1 MASISKAS
9 LLIFLFFS
17 LHFFPVISV
26 EFLVGDDDGWA
37 LPSSKS
43 GEQMYNEWA
52 SHNRFKVG
60 DTVHF
65 KYEKDSVMVVTEAE
79 YNKCHSAHP
88 ILFSNNGD
96 TIFSLDRPGLFYF
109 ISGVAGH
116 CERGQKMIIK
126 VLEPPS
132 PPSVPK
138 QNGTSNSS
146 NSSHSSGAV
155 DMAAAISASTVG
167 LFIISFFG
175 VLLF

>member
-79 YNKCHSAHP
+79 YNK
-88 ILFSNNGD
+88 
-96 TIFSLDRPGLFYF
+96 
-109 ISGVAGH
+109 H